1 LIQPGCRNHPVRIT
15 REGKDLPM
23 SEIALASIN
32 TFGKSQL
39 PKANFVQPSEQLI
52 TLTYGQLQ
60 DLIRNAVTDAILPL
74 KDEVSELKI
83 RLNSQ
88 DEKIVALEGMES
100 KDRAS
105 FENFKKTHCTFAVR
119 TTNEIDQLFEMVQK
133 KPQPLQNDRADIL
146 RALLVANGGKL
157 FAKEARR
164 KMHLSKNRFSELLK
178 ICDFIETKPY
188 HLDRRQTIIILKTN

>member
-1 LIQPGCRNHPVRIT
+1 
-15 REGKDLPM
+15 M

-32 TFGKSQL
+32 TFGRQL
-39 PKANFVQPSEQLI
+39 PKADFVPPSEQLI

-60 DLIRNAVTDAILPL
+60 DLIRNAVKDAILPL
-74 KDEVSELKI
+74 QDEVSEIKVTLT
-83 RLNSQ
+83 SQ
-88 DEKIVALEGMES
+88 GDKIVALGVMEAE
-100 KDRAS
+100 DRAN
-105 FENFKKTHCTFAVR
+105 FENFRKTHCTFAVR
-119 TTNEIDQLFEMVQK
+119 TTNEIDQLFAAIEK
-133 KPQPLQNDRADIL
+133 KPQPLQKDRADIL

-188 HLDRRQTIIILKTN
+188 HLDRRQTVIILNSKLIPRNLELI